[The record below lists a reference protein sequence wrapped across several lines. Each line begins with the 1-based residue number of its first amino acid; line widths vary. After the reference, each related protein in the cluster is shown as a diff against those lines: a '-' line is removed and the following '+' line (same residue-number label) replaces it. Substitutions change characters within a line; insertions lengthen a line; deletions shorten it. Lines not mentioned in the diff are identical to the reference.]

1 MQEKRQIFGPG
12 VSETSECPVPGYDRN
27 ITESFQHLKTIGSIL
42 LALSGPISI
51 LPERSLF
58 FGRGGGGGGEEEHWL
73 MSSAAAGNRAYT
85 TKSVRPLVL
94 DGKLQRF
101 LNN

>member
-12 VSETSECPVPGYDRN
+12 VSETSECPVPGYDRD
-27 ITESFQHLKTIGSIL
+27 ITESFQHLKNIGSIL
-42 LALSGPISI
+42 LALSGPILI

-58 FGRGGGGGGEEEHWL
+58 FGGGGGEEGHWL

>member
-1 MQEKRQIFGPG
+1 MF
-12 VSETSECPVPGYDRN
+12 SETYECPVPGYDRD

-42 LALSGPISI
+42 VALSGPILI

-58 FGRGGGGGGEEEHWL
+58 WEDGERVEEWHWL
-73 MSSAAAGNRAYT
+73 MSRAAAGNRAYT
-85 TKSVRPLVL
+85 TKSVRPLIL
-94 DGKLQRF
+94 DGKFQRF